1 MNINKEIEISI
12 SDAIIEK
19 PIRFSVGILLVFTH
33 LHWAGCRSLRISTLP

>member
-19 PIRFSVGILLVFTH
+19 PIRFSVGKY
-33 LHWAGCRSLRISTLP
+33 WAGCRSLRISTLP